1 VVVCVVF
8 NPFTYDA
15 QIIYVSDT
23 IINALTYAREIAKKL
38 LEKEKFKGY
47 KVICKVPNYST
58 NGVPTYVLFR
68 LKGKLG
74 IPIAVGDDVKRLF
87 EVSPYVKVIVVPAI
101 TTAVKTPEEAL
112 ALLA

>member
-23 IINALTYAREIAKKL
+23 IINAITYAREIAKRL

-47 KVICKVPNYST
+47 KAICKVPN
-58 NGVPTYVLFR
+58 
-68 LKGKLG
+68 
-74 IPIAVGDDVKRLF
+74 
-87 EVSPYVKVIVVPAI
+87 
-101 TTAVKTPEEAL
+101 
-112 ALLA
+112 

>member
-47 KVICKVPNYST
+47 KAERRREHVRC
-58 NGVPTYVLFR
+58 
-68 LKGKLG
+68 
-74 IPIAVGDDVKRLF
+74 VGLRR
-87 EVSPYVKVIVVPAI
+87 
-101 TTAVKTPEEAL
+101 
-112 ALLA
+112 